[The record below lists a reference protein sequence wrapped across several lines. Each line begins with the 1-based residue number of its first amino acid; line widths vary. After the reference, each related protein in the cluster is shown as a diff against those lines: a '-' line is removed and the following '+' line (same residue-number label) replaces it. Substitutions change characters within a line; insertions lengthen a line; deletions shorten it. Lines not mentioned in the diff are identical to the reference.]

1 MSYFFTEKEKEFI
14 LDNIPFDKINNVK
27 KQIELLNGDEE
38 RINDYYYDLLY
49 DVEVHMLEDMGN
61 NSKDYVQLS
70 DYAFELENIY
80 ELFDILLINNQISH
94 EDGLLVFEKADEIIE
109 QLFEIEDDI
118 NREKEKLE
126 KKNKKITKILGKMS
140 N

>member
-38 RINDYYYDLLY
+38 KINDYYYDLLY
-49 DVEVHMLEDMGN
+49 DVEVNMLEDMGN

-126 KKNKKITKILGKMS
+126 KKNKKIIKILGKMS

>member
-14 LDNIPFDKINNVK
+14 LDNIAFDQINTVK

-38 RINDYYYDLLY
+38 KINDYYYDLLY

-126 KKNKKITKILGKMS
+126 KQNKKITKILGKMS

>member
-38 RINDYYYDLLY
+38 KINDYYYDLLY

>member
-38 RINDYYYDLLY
+38 KINDYYYDLLY
-49 DVEVHMLEDMGN
+49 DVEVNMLEDMGN

>member
-1 MSYFFTEKEKEFI
+1 MSYFFTEQEKEFI

-38 RINDYYYDLLY
+38 KINDYYYDLLY
-49 DVEVHMLEDMGN
+49 DVEVNMLEDMGN

-80 ELFDILLINNQISH
+80 ELFDILLINNQISY

-126 KKNKKITKILGKMS
+126 KKNKKIIKILGKMS